1 MWRNEDDSVL
11 TGHETLSSCSEESVS
26 DEGCEGCSEALSRQ
40 GVREFMAVTKALA
53 DEHRVRILL
62 ALELGELCVCQ
73 IVELMGL
80 ATSTISKHM
89 SILKQAGLVDSR
101 KQGRWM
107 YYRRADDDAPPVIR
121 NAIAWMVRSLGSASQ
136 VLEDKQRLATICSM
150 DPRELCVSQ
159 DACDRKCK

>member
-1 MWRNEDDSVL
+1 MWPDKDDGVL
-11 TGHETLSSCSEESVS
+11 LGHEPLLPCSENAAS

-40 GVREFMAVTKALA
+40 GVRDFMAVTKALA

-62 ALELGELCVCQ
+62 ALERGELCVCQ

-89 SILKQAGLVDSR
+89 SILKQARLVDNR

-107 YYRRADDDAPPVIR
+107 YYRRADNDAPPVIR
-121 NAIAWMVRSLGSASQ
+121 QAISWMVRSLGSAPQ
-136 VLEDKQRLATICSM
+136 VIQDRQRLATICTM
-150 DPRELCVSQ
+150 DPRELCVSHE
-159 DACDRKCK
+159 ACDHNCK